1 MVNNDEESKRCDD
14 IERIENQKRRDG
26 KFSELRNRK
35 RFKRR
40 PENIAQAVANRFQ
53 TDGFEVATIE
63 C

>member
-1 MVNNDEESKRCDD
+1 MVNDDEESKCRDD
-14 IERIENQKRRDG
+14 VERVEDQERRNG
-26 KFSELRNRK
+26 EFSELRNRK